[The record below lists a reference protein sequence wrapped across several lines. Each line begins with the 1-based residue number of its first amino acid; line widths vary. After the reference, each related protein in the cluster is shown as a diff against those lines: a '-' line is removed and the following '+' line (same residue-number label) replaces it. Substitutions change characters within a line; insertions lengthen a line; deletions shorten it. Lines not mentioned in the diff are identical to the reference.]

1 MRILV
6 SGASGFIGSH
16 AAAHLAAAGHDV
28 LAVGRDHARLA
39 PAQRAGCR
47 IRSVDLASDDL
58 TDVVH
63 GQSAIIH
70 CAARASPW
78 GRPDEFHRDN
88 VAATERLVAAAA
100 DAGSVRRFVHLSTPS
115 IYFRFCDQRD
125 ISEEFVPPERWGTLY
140 AKTKW
145 QSECIVRRFE
155 ALSPIILRPRAVF
168 GPGDRTI
175 VPRLIAVAE
184 RGFFP
189 LPAGGNAW
197 TDLTYIDNVVAAVAA
212 ALGAPDSL
220 GGRAFNITNGEP
232 VQIRDLL
239 ARLFRVLRI
248 TPRMVPMPRAALL
261 ALARGSELLSRYFGS
276 GREPRITLYGAGLL
290 SFSQTLSIEAARRDL
305 AYAPAISLDDGLQR
319 FAAWWRAR

>member
-1 MRILV
+1 MRVLV

-16 AAAHLAAAGHDV
+16 VAMHLAATGHDV
-28 LAVGRDHARLA
+28 LALGRDRARLA

-47 IRSVDLASDDL
+47 ILTLDLASDDL
-58 TDVVH
+58 AGAVQ

-78 GRPDEFHRDN
+78 GRPEEFHRDN
-88 VAATERLVAAAA
+88 VVATERLLAAAA
-100 DAGSVRRFVHLSTPS
+100 DTGSIRRFVHLSSPS
-115 IYFRFCDQRD
+115 IYFRFRD
-125 ISEEFVPPERWGTLY
+125 ERDLGEEFQPPQRWATSY

-145 QSECIVRRFE
+145 QSECIVRKFQ

-189 LPAGGNAW
+189 LPSGGDAW
-197 TDLTYIDNVVAAVAA
+197 TDITYIDNVVSAVVAA
-212 ALGAPDSL
+212 LQAPAGL
-220 GGRAFNITNGEP
+220 GGRAFNITNDEH

-239 ARLFRVLRI
+239 ARLFGALEIR
-248 TPRMVPMPRAALL
+248 PRMVPMPRAVLL
-261 ALARGSELLSRYFGS
+261 ALARISELLSRNFGA

-305 AYAPAISLDDGLQR
+305 AYAPAVSLDDGIQR
-319 FAAWWRAR
+319 FAGWWRAR

>member
-1 MRILV
+1 MRLLV

-16 AAAHLAAAGHDV
+16 VARHLAAVGHEV
-28 LAVGRDHARLA
+28 LAVGRDRARLA

-47 IRSVDLASDDL
+47 ILTLDLAGDDL
-58 TDVVH
+58 TDAAR

-78 GRPDEFHRDN
+78 GRPEQFQRDN
-88 VAATERLVAAAA
+88 VQATERLLAAAA
-100 DAGSVRRFVHLSTPS
+100 DAGTVRRFVHLSSPS
-115 IYFRFCDQRD
+115 IYFRFRDQRD
-125 ISEEFVPPERWGTLY
+125 LSEEFLPPERWPTHY

-145 QSECIVRRFE
+145 QSECSVRGFQ

-168 GPGDRTI
+168 GPGDRAI

-189 LPAGGNAW
+189 LPSGGSAW
-197 TDLTYIDNVVAAVAA
+197 TDVTYIDNVVTAVAA
-212 ALGAPDSL
+212 ALEAPASL
-220 GGRAFNITNGEP
+220 GGRAFNITNDEP

-239 ARLFRVLRI
+239 ARLFGTLGIR
-248 TPRMVPMPRAALL
+248 TRMLPMPRVVLM
-261 ALARGSELLSRYFGS
+261 ALAKGSESLSWHFRAGK
-276 GREPRITLYGAGLL
+276 EPRITLYGAGLL

-305 AYAPAISLDDGLQR
+305 AYTPAISLDEGFRR
-319 FAAWWRAR
+319 FADWWRAR